1 MTTLSYFEDHL
12 DDYLAELRELV
23 EIETPT
29 RGVDGLTRAAD
40 FLTECLSPLA
50 EVTTESLDGLGPM
63 LRAHRAGNGPKL
75 LVLAHYDTVWPV
87 GSWPELWRPADGRI
101 FGPGVND
108 MKGGLLFI
116 PWLLRYLDASGSDH
130 PDIEILLNPD
140 EEVGSLGSIPA
151 IRETAARSDFAL
163 VLESINSTGS
173 LALAR
178 KGSGDFFVH
187 IRGRAAH
194 QGAEPELGV
203 NAVLEA
209 AHQVLRLIE
218 LGDPDR
224 GTTLGPNV
232 ISGGTVPNIVAE
244 RADISIDVRTWTVAE
259 QHRLEAAIR
268 GLEPVLDGA
277 KIEVTGQW
285 NRTPM
290 EATPASRELCER
302 ARHLAAGLG
311 IKLDAVA
318 WGGASDANIAAHAG
332 AATLDG
338 FGPLGDGAHQPTE
351 SIVVEALPPRLAL
364 FTELVCSLAEPPEK
378 WMSDEALEQMRARRQ
393 ESSWF

>member
-1 MTTLSYFEDHL
+1 MNTLSYFKNNL
-12 DDYLAELRELV
+12 DSYLSELREFV

-29 RGVDGLTRAAD
+29 RDLAGLTRAAD
-40 FLTECLSPLA
+40 FLTGCLSPLA
-50 EVTTESLDGLGPM
+50 EVTTENLDGLGPM
-63 LRAHRAGNGPKL
+63 LRARRAGTGAKVV
-75 LVLAHYDTVWPV
+75 VLAHYDTVWPV

-130 PDIEILLNPD
+130 PDIDILLNPD
-140 EEVGSLGSIPA
+140 EEVGSLGSIAA

-163 VLESINSTGS
+163 VLESINSRGS

-178 KGSGDFFVH
+178 KGSGDFYVH
-187 IRGRAAH
+187 IHGRAAH

-209 AHQVLRLIE
+209 AHQVLRLGELAEPE
-218 LGDPDR
+218 LG
-224 GTTLGPNV
+224 TTIGPNV
-232 ISGGTVPNIVAE
+232 ISGGVVPNIVAE
-244 RADISIDVRTWTVAE
+244 HAEIAVDVRTWTIAE
-259 QHRLEAAIR
+259 QLRLEAAIR
-268 GLEPVLDGA
+268 GLVPVLDGPR
-277 KIEVTGQW
+277 IEVTGQW

-302 ARHLAAGLG
+302 AKNLAAGLG
-311 IKLDAVA
+311 IELDAVA

-338 FGPLGDGAHQPTE
+338 FGPVGEGAHQPTE
-351 SIVVEALPPRLAL
+351 SIVVEALPHRLAL

-378 WMSDEALEQMRARRQ
+378 WMGDEALAQLRARRQ
-393 ESSWF
+393 ENSKF